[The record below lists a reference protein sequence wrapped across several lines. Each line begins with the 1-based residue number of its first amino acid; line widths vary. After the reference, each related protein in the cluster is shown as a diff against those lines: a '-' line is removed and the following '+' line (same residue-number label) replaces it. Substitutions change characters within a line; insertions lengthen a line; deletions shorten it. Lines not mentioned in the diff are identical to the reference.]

1 MFIIDKNN
9 TYKLDVSGIYYIL
22 NTIKDKWYI
31 GSSFNINQRLSK
43 HFSVLKGN
51 RHKNPDLQKDFIS
64 DYQNMVCGVLYTCDT
79 KDLLHYEYEFINKYD
94 NLYNIINKYRE
105 IDINDIDQ
113 KYLYSKCTK
122 DGIFGCWNLI
132 SRSKKGYGQ
141 CSINNKKYLA
151 HRLSYFLNH
160 PYDNQ
165 QQLICHSCNNKRCI
179 NPNHLYAGSFQEN
192 AKDNSETNLNFIYHN
207 LIRNITYSNNM
218 ITRREILYLVNDYY
232 DTSMSYD
239 SFDNIINNKVSPN
252 EDWKCPYILRDTEKL
267 SNINWDIVH
276 YIRCQTGKINE
287 ILQNVMK
294 KYNITTTES
303 TIRRIIKNKRWYD
316 PNYIIQRQMA
326 KLIR

>member
-1 MFIIDKNN
+1 MFEVKSKYFMNH
-9 TYKLDVSGIYYIL
+9 SGIYC
-22 NTIKDKWYI
+22 IKNLTNNKVYI
-31 GSSFNINQRLSK
+31 GSSINIYNRLTEHFSRLKKNRHPNKQLQSDFKDSHKFICKVVFLCTKEELLANEFMFFNIYSNIYSMYNK
-43 HFSVLKGN
+43 T
-51 RHKNPDLQKDFIS
+51 
-64 DYQNMVCGVLYTCDT
+64 CGY
-79 KDLLHYEYEFINKYD
+79 KEFDINKVD
-94 NLYNIINKYRE
+94 YNKFYSICNK
-105 IDINDIDQ
+105 NT
-113 KYLYSKCTK
+113 LL
-122 DGIFGCWNLI
+122 GCWNCKSKDYHSYSIDNKRYMAHRI
-132 SRSKKGYGQ
+132 SYF
-141 CSINNKKYLA
+141 INNP
-151 HRLSYFLNH
+151 N
-160 PYDNQ
+160 DNQ
-165 QQLICHSCNNKRCI
+165 QQLICHTCNNKRCI